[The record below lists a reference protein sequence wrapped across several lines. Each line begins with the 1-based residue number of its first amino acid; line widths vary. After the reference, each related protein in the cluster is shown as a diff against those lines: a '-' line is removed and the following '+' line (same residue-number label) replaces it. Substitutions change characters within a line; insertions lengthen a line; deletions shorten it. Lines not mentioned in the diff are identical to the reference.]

1 LLLSQDL
8 KKVQPWNQ
16 AAARCV
22 WKKEQETDAGGWQ
35 VDAWRAGTIQVHS
48 AASSFRPH
56 SSFVRQKVAALS
68 SLREASVA
76 PSRKSKRFW
85 IWLAAAVVV
94 VVALLGIG
102 AARLTR
108 GSGIDLNKLAKVTR
122 ADVAR
127 SVVATGKIQPI
138 TKVEVKSKASGIVE
152 KLYVDIN
159 NQVHKGQQLA
169 QLDQQEI
176 VAQVEA
182 QRAQLAAAE
191 ANVSTYQANIEQ
203 DKVNAAAPD
212 LPMYK
217 ATLDRNLEM
226 QKLGIVSRQALDDA
240 NKDYLAALTRRDSAK
255 AQIGVD
261 AARLKQARAQVLQA
275 QASLKQLEEQL
286 SYTTIVAPMDGV
298 ILSRDVEIGDAVSS
312 ILVLGSTATLV
323 MTEGDINQ
331 VYVQGKVDEADIAHV
346 YMSQP
351 ARIKVE
357 SFRDRVFNGKVTKIA
372 PLGVEKDNVTT
383 FEVRVSIDNPGGEL
397 KANMTANAEIILDEH
412 KGVLTVPESAVIYDS
427 QKKATVEVPD
437 KKQKEGKRKVPVT
450 VGLSNGSVTEILSG
464 LKEGDSVVLQQ

>member
-1 LLLSQDL
+1 MNGS
-8 KKVQPWNQ
+8 KK
-16 AAARCV
+16 R
-22 WKKEQETDAGGWQ
+22 
-35 VDAWRAGTIQVHS
+35 
-48 AASSFRPH
+48 
-56 SSFVRQKVAALS
+56 
-68 SLREASVA
+68 
-76 PSRKSKRFW
+76 KRFW
-85 IWLAAAVVV
+85 IWLGSAVALAIVVLGVAAARMV
-94 VVALLGIG
+94 
-102 AARLTR
+102 R
-108 GSGIDLNKLAKVTR
+108 GTSIDPNRIAKVQR
-122 ADVAR
+122 GDVAR

-152 KLYVDIN
+152 KLFADIN
-159 NQVHKGQQLA
+159 NRVHKGQSLA

-176 VAQVEA
+176 LAQVDA

-191 ANVSTYQANIEQ
+191 ANVGTYQANIEQ
-203 DKVNAAAPD
+203 DKVNASAPD

-217 ATLDRNLEM
+217 VTLDRNLEM
-226 QKLGIVSRQALDDA
+226 EHEGIVSRQALDDA
-240 NKDYLAALTRRDSAK
+240 NRDYLAALTRRDAAK

-261 AARLKQARAQVLQA
+261 TAKLKQARAQVLQS

-286 SYTTIVAPMDGV
+286 GYTTIVAPMDGI

-323 MTEGDINQ
+323 MTEGDTSQ

-357 SFRDRVFNGKVTKIA
+357 SFRDRTFNGKVTKIA

-397 KANMTANAEIILDEH
+397 KANMTANAEILLDEH
-412 KGVLTVPESAVIYDS
+412 KGVLTVPENAVTYDS
-427 QKKATVEVPD
+427 QKNAYINVPERS
-437 KKQKEGKRKVPVT
+437 QKDGMRKVPVK
-450 VGLSNGSVTEILSG
+450 VGLSNGSVTEIASG
-464 LKEGDSVVLQQ
+464 LKEGDRVVLQQ

>member
-1 LLLSQDL
+1 
-8 KKVQPWNQ
+8 
-16 AAARCV
+16 
-22 WKKEQETDAGGWQ
+22 
-35 VDAWRAGTIQVHS
+35 
-48 AASSFRPH
+48 
-56 SSFVRQKVAALS
+56 VAA
-68 SLREASVA
+68 
-76 PSRKSKRFW
+76 SRKSKKFW
-85 IWLAAAVVV
+85 IWLSVIILVV
-94 VVALLGIG
+94 LLLLAFGL
-102 AARLTR
+102 ARMVSR
-108 GSGIDLNKLAKVTR
+108 SSIDPNKLAKVTR
-122 ADVAR
+122 GDVAR

-152 KLYVDIN
+152 KHYVDIN

-176 VAQVEA
+176 VAQVDA
-182 QRAQLAAAE
+182 QRAQLSAAE
-191 ANVSTYQANIEQ
+191 ANVATYEANIEQ

-226 QKLGIVSRQALDDA
+226 QKEGIVSRQALDDA
-240 NKDYLAALTRRDSAK
+240 NKDYLAALTRRDNSK

-261 AARLKQARAQVLQA
+261 SARLKQARAQVQQA
-275 QASLKQLEEQL
+275 QAGLQQLEEQL

-323 MTEGDINQ
+323 MTEGDINE

-346 YMSQP
+346 YMAQP

-357 SFRDRVFNGKVTKIA
+357 SFRDRIFNGKVTKIA

-383 FEVRVSIDNPGGEL
+383 FEVRVSINNPGGEL

-412 KGVLTVPESAVIYDS
+412 KGVLMVPESAVMYDN
-427 QKKATVEVPD
+427 QKKASVEIPD
-437 KKQKEGKRKVPVT
+437 KNQKEGKRKIPVT

-464 LKEGDSVVLQQ
+464 LKEGDQVVLQQ

>member
-1 LLLSQDL
+1 
-8 KKVQPWNQ
+8 
-16 AAARCV
+16 
-22 WKKEQETDAGGWQ
+22 
-35 VDAWRAGTIQVHS
+35 
-48 AASSFRPH
+48 
-56 SSFVRQKVAALS
+56 VA
-68 SLREASVA
+68 
-76 PSRKSKRFW
+76 SRKSKKFW
-85 IWLAAAVVV
+85 IWLSLGVVV
-94 VVALLGIG
+94 IVLVAGLGLMRMVKG
-102 AARLTR
+102 AT
-108 GSGIDLNKLAKVTR
+108 IDPNKLAKVTR
-122 ADVAR
+122 GDVAR

-152 KLYVDIN
+152 KLYEDIN
-159 NQVHKGQQLA
+159 NHVHKGQQLA
-169 QLDQQEI
+169 QLDQEEI
-176 VAQVEA
+176 QAQVAA

-191 ANVSTYQANIEQ
+191 ANVSTYEANVEQ

-217 ATLDRNLEM
+217 ASLERYREM
-226 QKLGIVSRQALDDA
+226 QKQGVVSRQALDDS
-240 NKDYLAALTRRDSAK
+240 NRDYLAALTRRDSAH
-255 AQIGVD
+255 AQISVD
-261 AARLKQARAQVLQA
+261 TAKLKQAHAQVMQS

-323 MTEGDINQ
+323 MTEGDINE

-346 YMSQP
+346 YMNQP

-412 KGVLTVPESAVIYDS
+412 KGVLMVPESAVMYDN
-427 QKKATVEVPD
+427 QKNASVEIPD
-437 KKQKEGKRKVPVT
+437 KKQKEGKRKVPVK
-450 VGLSNGSVTEILSG
+450 VGLSNGSVTELLSG
-464 LKEGDSVVLQQ
+464 LKEGEQVVLQQ

>member
-1 LLLSQDL
+1 VAPRKKRRLWIWIALLAVLA
-8 KKVQPWNQ
+8 V
-16 AAARCV
+16 AVTGVAMARM
-22 WKKEQETDAGGWQ
+22 AGG
-35 VDAWRAGTIQVHS
+35 G
-48 AASSFRPH
+48 
-56 SSFVRQKVAALS
+56 K
-68 SLREASVA
+68 
-76 PSRKSKRFW
+76 
-85 IWLAAAVVV
+85 
-94 VVALLGIG
+94 
-102 AARLTR
+102 
-108 GSGIDLNKLAKVTR
+108 IDPNRMAKVTR
-122 ADVAR
+122 GDVAR

-152 KLYVDIN
+152 KLFVDIN
-159 NQVHKGQQLA
+159 NRVHKGQELA

-176 VAQVEA
+176 VAQVDA
-182 QRAQLAAAE
+182 QKATLAAAE
-191 ANVSTYQANIEQ
+191 ANVGTFEANIEQ

-217 ATLDRNLEM
+217 QRLDRNVAM
-226 QKLGIVSRQALDDA
+226 QKDGIVSQQALDDA
-240 NKDYLAALTRRDSAK
+240 NRDYLAALTKRDSST

-261 AARLKQARAQVLQA
+261 TAKLKQARAQVGQA
-275 QASLKQLEEQL
+275 NANLKQLEEQL

-323 MTEGDINQ
+323 MTEGDTTQ

-346 YMSQP
+346 YMNQA

-397 KANMTANAEIILDEH
+397 KANMTANAEILLDEH
-412 KGVLTVPESAVIYDS
+412 KGVLTVPESAVIYDNQRNAS
-427 QKKATVEVPD
+427 VEIPD
-437 KKQKEGKRKVPVT
+437 KTQNEGKRKVTVK
-450 VGLSNGSVTEILSG
+450 VGLSNGSVTEILNG
-464 LKEGDSVVLQQ
+464 LKEGDQVVLQQ

>member
-1 LLLSQDL
+1 M
-8 KKVQPWNQ
+8 
-16 AAARCV
+16 AA
-22 WKKEQETDAGGWQ
+22 
-35 VDAWRAGTIQVHS
+35 
-48 AASSFRPH
+48 
-56 SSFVRQKVAALS
+56 
-68 SLREASVA
+68 
-76 PSRKSKRFW
+76 SRKSKRFW
-85 IWLAAAVVV
+85 IWLIAAGVLVVLV
-94 VVALLGIG
+94 LGLVL
-102 AARLTR
+102 AHMVK
-108 GSGIDLNKLAKVTR
+108 GSTIDPNKLAKVTR
-122 ADVAR
+122 GDVAR

-159 NQVHKGQQLA
+159 YKVHKGQQLA

-176 VAQVEA
+176 VAQVAA
-182 QRAQLAAAE
+182 QKAQLAAAE
-191 ANVSTYQANIEQ
+191 ANVTTYEANIDQ

-217 ATLDRNLEM
+217 ATLDRNLQM
-226 QKLGIVSRQALDDA
+226 QKEGIVSRQALDDA
-240 NKDYLAALTRRDSAK
+240 NKDYLAALTRRDSSK

-261 AARLKQARAQVLQA
+261 SAKLKQARAQVMQSK
-275 QASLKQLEEQL
+275 ASLNQYEEQL
-286 SYTTIVAPMDGV
+286 GYTTIVAPMDGV

-357 SFRDRVFNGKVTKIA
+357 SFRDRVFQGKVTKIA

-397 KANMTANAEIILDEH
+397 KANMTANAEILLDEH
-412 KGVLTVPESAVIYDS
+412 KGVLTVPENAVMYDG
-427 QKKATVEVPD
+427 QKNASVEVPD
-437 KKQKEGKRKVPVT
+437 KKQKEGKRKVSVK

-464 LKEGDSVVLQQ
+464 LKEGEQVVLQQ

>member
-1 LLLSQDL
+1 
-8 KKVQPWNQ
+8 
-16 AAARCV
+16 
-22 WKKEQETDAGGWQ
+22 
-35 VDAWRAGTIQVHS
+35 
-48 AASSFRPH
+48 
-56 SSFVRQKVAALS
+56 VAA
-68 SLREASVA
+68 
-76 PSRKSKRFW
+76 PRKSKRLW
-85 IWLAAAVVV
+85 IWLSAAAIVVV
-94 VVALLGIG
+94 LVVGLGVT
-102 AARLTR
+102 RLVKGT
-108 GSGIDLNKLAKVTR
+108 SIDPNKLAKVTR
-122 ADVAR
+122 GDVAR

-152 KLYVDIN
+152 KLFVDIN

-176 VAQVEA
+176 LAQVQA

-191 ANVSTYQANIEQ
+191 ANVTTYEANIEQ

-217 ATLDRNLEM
+217 ATLDRNLQM
-226 QKLGIVSRQALDDA
+226 QKEGIVSRQALDDA

-261 AARLKQARAQVLQA
+261 AAKLKQARAQVMQSK
-275 QASLKQLEEQL
+275 ASLNQYEEQL
-286 SYTTIVAPMDGV
+286 GYTTILAPMDGV

-312 ILVLGSTATLV
+312 ILVLGSTATLI
-323 MTEGDINQ
+323 MTEGDTTQ

-357 SFRDRVFNGKVTKIA
+357 SFRDRVFHGKVTKIA

-397 KANMTANAEIILDEH
+397 KANMTANAEILLDEH
-412 KGVLTVPESAVIYDS
+412 KGVLTVPENAVIYDN
-427 QKKATVEVPD
+427 QRNATVEIPD
-437 KKQKEGKRKVPVT
+437 KGQKEGKRKIPVK

-464 LKEGDSVVLQQ
+464 LKEGQQVVLQ

>member
-1 LLLSQDL
+1 M
-8 KKVQPWNQ
+8 
-16 AAARCV
+16 AA
-22 WKKEQETDAGGWQ
+22 
-35 VDAWRAGTIQVHS
+35 
-48 AASSFRPH
+48 
-56 SSFVRQKVAALS
+56 
-68 SLREASVA
+68 
-76 PSRKSKRFW
+76 SRKSKRFW
-85 IWLAAAVVV
+85 IWIGSA
-94 VVALLGIG
+94 ALLVVMVMGVM
-102 AARLTR
+102 AAHMVKGTQ
-108 GSGIDLNKLAKVTR
+108 IDPNRIAKVQR
-122 ADVAR
+122 GDVTR

-152 KLYVDIN
+152 KLFVDIN
-159 NQVHKGQQLA
+159 NRVHKGQELA
-169 QLDQQEI
+169 QLDQEESL
-176 VAQVEA
+176 AQVEA

-191 ANVSTYQANIEQ
+191 ANVATCVANIEQ

-217 ATLDRNLEM
+217 ATLDRNLAM
-226 QKLGIVSRQALDDA
+226 QRDGIVSRQTLDDA
-240 NKDYLAALTRRDSAK
+240 NRDYLAVLNKRDAAR

-261 AARLKQARAQVLQA
+261 TAKLRQARAQVQQN

-286 SYTTIVAPMDGV
+286 SYTTIVAPMDGE

-331 VYVQGKVDEADIAHV
+331 VYVQGKVDESDIAHV
-346 YMSQP
+346 YMGQP

-397 KANMTANAEIILDEH
+397 KANMTANAEILLDEH
-412 KGVLTVPESAVIYDS
+412 KGVLNVPENAVFYDN
-427 QKKATVEVPD
+427 QKNSFVDVPD
-437 KKQKEGKRKVPVT
+437 RNQKDGVRKVPVR
-450 VGLSNGSVTEILSG
+450 VGLSNGSATEIVSG
-464 LKEGDSVVLQQ
+464 LKEGDQVVLQQ